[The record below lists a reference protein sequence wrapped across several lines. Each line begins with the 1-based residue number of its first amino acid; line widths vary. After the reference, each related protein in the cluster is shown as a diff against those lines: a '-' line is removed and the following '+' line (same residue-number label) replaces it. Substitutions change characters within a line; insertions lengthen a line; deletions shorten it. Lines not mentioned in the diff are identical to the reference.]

1 MKRILITLFAIAA
14 MASTLSAQAPK
25 GFNYQLVV
33 RNNAGLLVANHNVSV
48 HLQIVQGSP
57 TGTKVYELDDNYM
70 TNANGLVTLV
80 VGENS
85 ASYAAINWAN
95 GPYYIVSEVDPNG
108 GSNYTLRTAQQ
119 ILAVPYAEY
128 SQHAAIA
135 DSVNGASE
143 NDPKFAAWFA
153 SWGYD
158 YDSLVNTPQFLSD
171 FTNDLNFL
179 TASDLFLSLSGDTL
193 CINGVSCVVLPKT
206 TKVDWDSVVNHPTHL
221 SQFTNDLNLEWDSI
235 VNRPDS
241 LSQFI
246 NNITIDWDSI
256 VNRPTNLNQLISNLN
271 VEWDSVINHPTHLSQ
286 FTNDLNLE
294 WDSIINRPTNLS
306 QFNNDLA
313 LNFSGD
319 TLYVGGNTVVI
330 PNPTWDSIQN
340 RPDSLSQFINN
351 ITIEWDSII
360 NRPSFGAT
368 ETQDLQSVL
377 SFGNDAAGNIITG
390 LANPTV
396 DSDAANKYY
405 VDSRIAL
412 EAARA
417 DARIDSLDTAMNNA
431 LNTAIAGSTPYL
443 DNRID
448 SLQDAI
454 NSLLDSI
461 NNLHITINN
470 YSDSLD
476 SINNAHQNVLDSIRG
491 IIAEEKHYAI
501 DGELNGIFSVSTTE
515 KVRFSKGNLQYRP
528 NIDTW
533 RFAENQFSTSNS
545 DNNYVSMVQ
554 YCPYWIDL
562 FGYGTSNWK
571 GSGNTYQPWSYSPI
585 HSDYSESTDGDDL
598 IGMHANADWG
608 FFNPII
614 NGGNQMG
621 VWRTL
626 TYNEWTYI
634 ITERPNA
641 TNLRG
646 LATIAGVSGLII
658 LPDEWSNPAGL
669 VAFNN
674 SMSAYSD
681 NAYTVTT
688 WNIMEAA
695 GAVFLPAAGY
705 RLGMTTTTT
714 ASEGYYWSTTHVD
727 GDKSWS
733 VKITSSSSTL
743 NQTFAS
749 QGCSVRL
756 VRDYKE

>member
-1 MKRILITLFAIAA
+1 M
-14 MASTLSAQAPK
+14 
-25 GFNYQLVV
+25 
-33 RNNAGLLVANHNVSV
+33 
-48 HLQIVQGSP
+48 
-57 TGTKVYELDDNYM
+57 
-70 TNANGLVTLV
+70 
-80 VGENS
+80 
-85 ASYAAINWAN
+85 
-95 GPYYIVSEVDPNG
+95 
-108 GSNYTLRTAQQ
+108 
-119 ILAVPYAEY
+119 
-128 SQHAAIA
+128 
-135 DSVNGASE
+135 
-143 NDPKFAAWFA
+143 
-153 SWGYD
+153 
-158 YDSLVNTPQFLSD
+158 
-171 FTNDLNFL
+171 
-179 TASDLFLSLSGDTL
+179 
-193 CINGVSCVVLPKT
+193 
-206 TKVDWDSVVNHPTHL
+206 
-221 SQFTNDLNLEWDSI
+221 
-235 VNRPDS
+235 
-241 LSQFI
+241 
-246 NNITIDWDSI
+246 
-256 VNRPTNLNQLISNLN
+256 
-271 VEWDSVINHPTHLSQ
+271 
-286 FTNDLNLE
+286 
-294 WDSIINRPTNLS
+294 
-306 QFNNDLA
+306 
-313 LNFSGD
+313 
-319 TLYVGGNTVVI
+319 VI

-476 SINNAHQNVLDSIRG
+476 SINNAHQNALDSIRT
-491 IIAEEKHYAI
+491 IIAEEKHYSM

-669 VAFNN
+669 AAFNN

-743 NQTFAS
+743 NQTYAS

>member
-57 TGTKVYELDDNYM
+57 TGTKVYELNDNYM

-179 TASDLFLSLSGDTL
+179 TENDLLLTLSGDTL

-221 SQFTNDLNLEWDSI
+221 SQFTNDLNFEWDSI

-330 PNPTWDSIQN
+330 PNPIWDSIQN

-360 NRPSFGAT
+360 NRPTFGAT

-491 IIAEEKHYAI
+491 IIADEKHYAI

-669 VAFNN
+669 AAFNN

-743 NQTFAS
+743 NQTYAS